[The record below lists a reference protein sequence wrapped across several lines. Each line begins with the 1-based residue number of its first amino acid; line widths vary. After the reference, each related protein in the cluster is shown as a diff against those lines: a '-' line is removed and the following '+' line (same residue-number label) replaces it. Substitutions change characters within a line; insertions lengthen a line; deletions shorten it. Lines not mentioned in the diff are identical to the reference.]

1 MKTVACLRQPAR
13 CWSRPSQKETA
24 MRFVYA
30 TRPLPKLEFATTNQR
45 EAIPA
50 DADVLAVCDGAL
62 TIRQLDD
69 QAFATMTPE
78 EQLTL
83 HQLIIQAQDAEALAR
98 QTTSTNHGNFLSRIV
113 RRFKH

>member
-1 MKTVACLRQPAR
+1 
-13 CWSRPSQKETA
+13 

-62 TIRQLDD
+62 TIRQQDD
-69 QAFATMTPE
+69 QAFATMTLQ

-83 HQLIIQAQDAEALAR
+83 HELITQAQDAEALAA
-98 QTTSTNHGNFLSRIV
+98 QSTSTNHASLLSRIV